1 VYYLLHV
8 WHTVYFSSGV
18 GMKIK
23 KAIAVV
29 DDLIT
34 CEMEWSDDKKMKKE
48 LQKAWN
54 KIRKVCDE

>member
-1 VYYLLHV
+1 
-8 WHTVYFSSGV
+8 
-18 GMKIK
+18 MKIN

-29 DDLIT
+29 NDVIT

-54 KIRKVCDE
+54 KIQEVCDDNK

>member
-1 VYYLLHV
+1 
-8 WHTVYFSSGV
+8 
-18 GMKIK
+18 MKIN

-29 DDLIT
+29 DDVIT

-54 KIRKVCDE
+54 KIQEVCNDNK